1 MQLAFGAGA
10 LWGNRTDA
18 TGSGIGP
25 DQFGILQDVQID
37 WDWQT
42 KELYGQ
48 FQFPVDIARGQGKIT
63 GKAKFARIFG
73 AIYGDLFFGQTP
85 ATGQLTVSENEAATV
100 PATGPYTVTAANAAN
115 FVDDLGVF
123 YAAGGNA
130 GNRFTRVTTP
140 SAAGQYSVNLATGIY
155 TLSAADAA
163 ASLAVSYLYNNPSR
177 RQETGADQPADG
189 LHADLQGDLLHH
201 QDDAGRAGR
210 PRAGAQRLHRHQT
223 VAADQDRRLRNPGI
237 RFLRLRRRHRHDRH
251 FERQRVVQ
259 RTPRRHGEH
268 GGLRK
273 SFCHPGGGRDP
284 RWQAHARLK
293 VVPAFAGMTV

>member
-10 LWGNRTDA
+10 LWGSRTDV

-42 KELYGQ
+42 KELWGQ
-48 FQFPVDIARGQGKIT
+48 FQFPVDIARGQGKII

-85 ATGQLTVSENEAATV
+85 ASGQLTIAENEAATV
-100 PATGPYTVTAANAAN
+100 PASTPYTVTVANAAN

-123 YAAGGNA
+123 YAAGANA

-155 TLSAADAA
+155 TFAAADAGA
-163 ASLAVSYLYNNPSR
+163 TPLVSYLYNS
-177 RQETGADQPADG
+177 T
-189 LHADLQGDLLHH
+189 
-201 QDDAGRAGR
+201 AGKKLVLTNQLMGY
-210 PRAGAQRLHRHQT
+210 T
-223 VAADQDRRLRNPGI
+223 
-237 RFLRLRRRHRHDRH
+237 
-251 FERQRVVQ
+251 
-259 RTPRRHGEH
+259 
-268 GGLRK
+268 
-273 SFCHPGGGRDP
+273 
-284 RWQAHARLK
+284 
-293 VVPAFAGMTV
+293 